1 MISREAAGA
10 DYYEQ
15 RVFAKQNTR
24 EAREAR
30 MLPLRQSVV
39 PLSYL
44 TMPTVEQTGD
54 TNELIE
60 PFYVL
65 FLIPNLFQCA

>member
-1 MISREAAGA
+1 MIGMEAAGA
-10 DYYEQ
+10 GYYDW

-39 PLSYL
+39 PFSYR
-44 TMPTVEQTGD
+44 TRPTVEQDG
-54 TNELIE
+54 E
-60 PFYVL
+60 
-65 FLIPNLFQCA
+65 